1 MYNKNVYVVF
11 KLVLVYNFSNRLV
24 SFSFT
29 IALIVIIIN
38 INNTVTDKNRLI

>member
-1 MYNKNVYVVF
+1 MLCLSWF
-11 KLVLVYNFSNRLV
+11 LFTISQTDFDV

-29 IALIVIIIN
+29 IALTVIIIN